1 VHLKRLL
8 KVRKVGIS
16 FHGLSQ
22 GLTQLSFDY
31 SPIKHKQ
38 ENLSK
43 IIDELNSKL
52 GQDIIRQGLLSKQSK
67 SEEFIAFGYILLRTT
82 QKFIQQL
89 QIQKSCFQ
97 SCPQKACIPQRID
110 QPYTSIIEL

>member
-1 VHLKRLL
+1 MNNEVIKLRIKLVPSYDNYSLVHAIMLSWDELVHLKRLL

-67 SEEFIAFGYILLRTT
+67 SEEFIAFGYILISNNEKT
-82 QKFIQQL
+82 
-89 QIQKSCFQ
+89 
-97 SCPQKACIPQRID
+97 
-110 QPYTSIIEL
+110 

>member
-1 VHLKRLL
+1 MFSKVLTKFHAIALVPSYDNYSLVHAIMLSWDELVHLKRLS

-31 SPIKHKQ
+31 LPAKHKQ

-43 IIDELNSKL
+43 IIEELNSKL
-52 GQDIIRQGLLSKQSK
+52 GQDTIRQGLLSKQSK
-67 SEEFIAFGYILLRTT
+67 SKEVIAFGYIPISNNEKT
-82 QKFIQQL
+82 
-89 QIQKSCFQ
+89 
-97 SCPQKACIPQRID
+97 
-110 QPYTSIIEL
+110 